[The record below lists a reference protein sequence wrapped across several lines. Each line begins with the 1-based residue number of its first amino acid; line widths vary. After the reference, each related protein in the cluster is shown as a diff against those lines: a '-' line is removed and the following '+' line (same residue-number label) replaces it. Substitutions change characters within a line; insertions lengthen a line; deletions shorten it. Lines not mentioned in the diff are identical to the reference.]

1 MTSSPQLPET
11 VLSYLGQAANPA
23 EALRLAIRA
32 AECARGSSTP
42 NPPVGAVILDAE
54 GHVRGIGCTQPP
66 GGPHAEI
73 EALRMAGK
81 AARRGT
87 AVVTLEPCNSWGRT
101 GPCSHALAEA
111 GIAALHY
118 AFPDTTSFGGGAHYL
133 EARGVTC
140 TQFDG
145 TQRAEVRQG
154 GLGAWLHKQETGRP
168 RVTVKMAATLDG
180 FSAAI
185 DGTSQ
190 WITGEEARADAHLE
204 RARVDAIVVGTGT
217 FAVDNPALTA
227 RNPHGDLFPHQP
239 HRYVIGTSAIA
250 GEIERM
256 QASGIPNCVIPEGYA
271 AAPLTHLCT
280 RKWEDVLAYFAGTD
294 YQDVLVEGGPRLVG
308 DLLARGYAD
317 RVLMYTAPMILGQGL
332 SAAHSSLIDTLPNA
346 QRFQFVSCE
355 RVGADLKLV
364 LERKL

>member
-11 VLSYLGQAANPA
+11 VLSYLGQAASLA
-23 EALRLAIRA
+23 EALRLAVRA
-32 AECARGSSTP
+32 AEYARGLSTP
-42 NPPVGAVILDAE
+42 NPPVGATILDAE
-54 GHVRGIGCTQPP
+54 GHVCGIGCTQPP

-73 EALRMAGK
+73 EALRMAGE
-81 AARRGT
+81 AARGGT
-87 AVVTLEPCNSWGRT
+87 AIVTLEPCNSWGKT

-111 GIAALHY
+111 GITVLHY
-118 AFPDTTSFGGGAHYL
+118 VFADTTLFGGGAQYL
-133 EARGVTC
+133 TERGVTC
-140 TQFDG
+140 IQGDDA
-145 TQRAEVRQG
+145 QRAQVRLG

-180 FSAAI
+180 FSAAA

-204 RARVDAIVVGTGT
+204 RSRVDAIVVGTGT
-217 FAVDNPALTA
+217 FAADNPALTA
-227 RNPHGDLFPHQP
+227 RDPHGNLYPHQP
-239 HRYVIGTSAIA
+239 HRYVIGTSALA
-250 GEIERM
+250 GEVELTHV
-256 QASGIPNCVIPEGYA
+256 SGIPSCAISEGYA
-271 AAPLTHLCT
+271 AAPLTHLRT
-280 RKWEDVLAYFAGTD
+280 REWEDVLTYFADSD

-332 SAAHSSLIDTLPNA
+332 SAAHSPLIDTLPNA

-355 RVGADLKLV
+355 KVGADLKLV